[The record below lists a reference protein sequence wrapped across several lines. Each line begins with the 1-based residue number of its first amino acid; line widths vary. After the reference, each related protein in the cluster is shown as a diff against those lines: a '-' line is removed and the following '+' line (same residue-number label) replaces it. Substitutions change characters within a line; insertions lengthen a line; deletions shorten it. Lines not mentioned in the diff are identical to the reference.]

1 MELMKNWIKAMLAVS
16 VLCLAACTDDPDVAP
31 LRRDT
36 DAVEL
41 TYHADA
47 SSRISVRYNGQWQAR
62 VECVDGAGAPVENWF
77 SASPDNGVGN
87 GTEYQWVTVT
97 ARRNAG
103 DRRTGYLYLTPAHGE
118 EVKIEIV
125 QADGHFAV
133 EEPVIAGALKANA
146 ESSASL
152 EIAYDKAFGGEV
164 VQIAAS
170 LEGVSAAGLSI
181 RPVYETVIE
190 REGSGKI
197 SVPITG
203 TPLALGKLICRVN
216 FKLDG
221 EVKFDGEVTSS
232 VSSSNEVFRMG
243 FDLFKW
249 GGDYVANKA
258 GISPVPGGGEAPGSY
273 DGTEPD
279 AGGGTTAGTNGAK
292 DMFATMS
299 DTYRQNR
306 GITEWTGSK
315 CYERPGYIRLGTAS
329 AGGWI
334 MTPEL
339 AGLSTAPETVVV
351 SVDLCRVDGEKGT
364 FLVTAEGAG
373 NVVNGRIDDMLL
385 PAPSGASARK
395 WTTLSFTVEGA
406 TSKTRIKIA
415 AEDLSAAG
423 SRMNLDNI
431 VVMAADA
438 VAVTEKLPAPDAAKI
453 AYAPEQN
460 AIAFTWEGVK
470 GATSYEI
477 SLAKQSQPD
486 YRKTLEI
493 EDASYRFDELDPGL
507 YIFTVRALYAPDAAF
522 DSDETSKLAGTLGYA
537 AEKLAT
543 PAELAYS
550 DVTSTGAKISWAAV
564 NGAANY
570 RIVLKTTADGQSV
583 GSEVVA
589 VTSYTFTGLTAGTNY
604 TVTVQALVGDG
615 SEPNEFDSDQAEL
628 QFTTTD
634 PVPLTAPGVKLYAK
648 TNGQAV
654 IEWTLSEQALAEQ
667 PLASSGKVDT
677 YDFRLKDASGSVIDA
692 YTTARYNAFAL
703 DRYKMYRFV
712 FGGLEPSTSYT
723 LEMRRISTANPGV
736 YADSEWV
743 GVSVTTDAAPAV
755 GDYLFHADFES
766 YPYGASP
773 ILCAYGRAIGS
784 GITDYTTEVK
794 FSIPGS
800 KNYVY
805 NPGAKWTDA
814 TFCAAYA
821 PQWEAAELADKALN
835 SNVALAAGVMKLGGG
850 SATGKVTLP
859 ALKSLSAATDVV
871 LEVDAM
877 PYYEPAKA
885 APFSMQENCAA
896 EESITFRVSVT
907 GGGTVVEADGV
918 AVGAAEAIL
927 TNTKADAMGGAGGA
941 EALKRYQSTN
951 HKVKISGVTA
961 ATRISISTGVSGNR
975 LWLDG
980 IRVKEAR

>member
-1 MELMKNWIKAMLAVS
+1 MKLMNNWIKAMLAVS
-16 VLCLAACTDDPDVAP
+16 ALCLAACTDDPDVAP

-47 SSRISVRYNGQWQAR
+47 SSQVSVRYNGPWQAR
-62 VECVDGAGAPVENWF
+62 VECVDAAGAPVENWF
-77 SASPDNGVGN
+77 TATPDAGVGN

-97 ARRNAG
+97 ASRNAG
-103 DRRTGYLYLTPAHGE
+103 DRRTGYLYLVPSQGG

-133 EEPVIAGALKANA
+133 EDPVITGALKANA
-146 ESSASL
+146 ESSAAL
-152 EIAYDKAFGGEV
+152 EIAYDKAFGGEK

-170 LEGVSAAGLSI
+170 LEGDAATGLMI
-181 RPVYETVIE
+181 RPLFETVIE

-197 SVPITG
+197 TVPLTG
-203 TPLALGKLICRVN
+203 TPLVLGKLICRVN

-221 EVKFDGEVTSS
+221 AVMFDGEVTSS

-258 GISPVPGGGEAPGSY
+258 GISPVPGGGEAPATC

-299 DTYRQNR
+299 DVYRQNR
-306 GITEWTGSK
+306 GITEWTGAK
-315 CYERPGYIRLGTAS
+315 CYERPGYIRLGTGS
-329 AGGWI
+329 AGGWV

-339 AGLSTAPETVVV
+339 TGLSTAPETVVV
-351 SVDLCRVDGEKGT
+351 SVDLCRVDNEKGT

-373 NVVNGRIDDMLL
+373 NLLNGKIDDVVL
-385 PAPSGASARK
+385 PAPTGASSRK

-415 AEDLSAAG
+415 AEDLSAGG
-423 SRMNLDNI
+423 SRMNLDNL
-431 VVMAADA
+431 VVMAADV
-438 VAVTEKLPAPDAAKI
+438 VAVTEKLPAPDVAKI
-453 AYAPEQN
+453 AYVPEER
-460 AIAFTWEGVK
+460 AIAFAWEGVK

-486 YRKTLEI
+486 YRKTVGV
-493 EDASYRFDELDPGL
+493 EDVSYRFDELDPGL
-507 YIFTVRALYAPDAAF
+507 YFFTVRALYAPDAAF
-522 DSDETSKLAGTLGYA
+522 DSDETSKLVGTLGYA
-537 AEKLAT
+537 AEKLAA
-543 PAELAYS
+543 PAELAS
-550 DVTSTGAKISWAAV
+550 ADVTSTGAKISWTAV
-564 NGAANY
+564 SGAANY
-570 RIVLKTTADGQSV
+570 RVALKTAADGQLV

-589 VTSYTFTGLTAGTNY
+589 ATSYTFTGLTAGTEY
-604 TVTVQALVGDG
+604 TVAVQALVGDG

-654 IEWTLSEQALAEQ
+654 IEWTLSEQALTEQ
-667 PLASSGKVDT
+667 PLSGGKVDT
-677 YDFRLKDASGSVIDA
+677 YDFRLKDAAGNVIES
-692 YTTARYNAFAL
+692 YTTSKYNAFAL

-712 FGGLEPSTSYT
+712 FGGLEPATSYT
-723 LEMRRISTANPGV
+723 MEMRRISTAAPGT

-743 GVSVTTDAAPAV
+743 GVPVTTDAAPAV

-784 GITDYTTEVK
+784 VTDYTAEVK
-794 FSIPGS
+794 FSIPSS
-800 KNYVY
+800 KNYIY

-814 TFCAAYA
+814 SFCAAYA
-821 PQWEAAELADKALN
+821 PQWEAAELANKTLN
-835 SNVALAAGVMKLGGG
+835 PNVALAAGVMKLGSG

-859 ALKSLSAATDVV
+859 AFKSLTTPTDVV

-885 APFSMQENCAA
+885 APYSMQENCAA
-896 EESITFRVSVT
+896 EESITFRVTVT
-907 GGGTVVEADGV
+907 GGGTVVEADGE
-918 AVGAAEAIL
+918 AVGAEEAIL

-951 HKVKISGVTA
+951 HTVKISGATS
-961 ATRISISTGVSGNR
+961 ATRIAISSGVSGNR
-975 LWLDG
+975 MWIDA